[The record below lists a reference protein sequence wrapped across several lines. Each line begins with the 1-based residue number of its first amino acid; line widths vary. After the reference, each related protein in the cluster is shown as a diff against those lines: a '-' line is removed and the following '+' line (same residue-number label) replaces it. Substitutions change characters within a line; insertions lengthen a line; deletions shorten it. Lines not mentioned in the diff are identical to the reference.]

1 MSGGLP
7 QRYRVYG
14 LALDSEVPL
23 LGVQRRDDQTA
34 GLIRISCTAPPAGA
48 LRDLVCL
55 HEAPGRGQVAEP
67 PFSILRSTSSG
78 WTVWRWQ
85 DGITFSLSPDGR
97 SVHAGLPAGETE
109 ASLAYYL
116 VGPILAYLL
125 RDRGISLLHGS
136 VVACGPDAVGF
147 LGPSGAGKSTLA
159 AACVARGFTL
169 VTDDLIALCEAG
181 TSLGALPGYSGSRL
195 WPDAAAALL
204 GPERELPRIVDTS
217 AAWPGWDKR
226 WWASPARALSGPVR
240 LSRIY
245 LLQPDSDDHAHFQS
259 MPKTEALIA
268 LDQDAYQPF
277 LRTEE
282 CHRSDFAVFARL
294 AEQVPVKKLYVAA
307 SLAQLGRVVDAVL
320 RDLATPAPVPAECTS
335 ARYPARQAP

>member
-116 VGPILAYLL
+116 VGRFWRTCCAIVAFLCFMVVSWPAGQTQLASSAL
-125 RDRGISLLHGS
+125 RARESRPWPLPALRAGLHS
-136 VVACGPDAVGF
+136 
-147 LGPSGAGKSTLA
+147 
-159 AACVARGFTL
+159 
-169 VTDDLIALCEAG
+169 
-181 TSLGALPGYSGSRL
+181 
-195 WPDAAAALL
+195 
-204 GPERELPRIVDTS
+204 
-217 AAWPGWDKR
+217 
-226 WWASPARALSGPVR
+226 
-240 LSRIY
+240 
-245 LLQPDSDDHAHFQS
+245 
-259 MPKTEALIA
+259 
-268 LDQDAYQPF
+268 
-277 LRTEE
+277 
-282 CHRSDFAVFARL
+282 
-294 AEQVPVKKLYVAA
+294 
-307 SLAQLGRVVDAVL
+307 
-320 RDLATPAPVPAECTS
+320 
-335 ARYPARQAP
+335 